1 MSWGQWA
8 SAVEHRRYMQPVKT
22 RRHCWC
28 GCKTRATHAGSANGI
43 TLTAPICEL
52 SAGDGSKP
60 ATLENVAL
68 VDEMRCPS
76 TATAVR

>member
-52 SAGDGSKP
+52 SARRWVKTGDVGKRR
-60 ATLENVAL
+60 AG
-68 VDEMRCPS
+68 R
-76 TATAVR
+76 